1 MLILPEQFRMLCVN
15 WVARVKE
22 RNEENPGKSFLGL
35 SALQARKNHLKLTA
49 KTTALLPV
57 ISTLPLLHFLLIT
70 HR

>member
-35 SALQARKNHLKLTA
+35 SACIASTQKLTA
-49 KTTALLPV
+49 KTTAFLPV